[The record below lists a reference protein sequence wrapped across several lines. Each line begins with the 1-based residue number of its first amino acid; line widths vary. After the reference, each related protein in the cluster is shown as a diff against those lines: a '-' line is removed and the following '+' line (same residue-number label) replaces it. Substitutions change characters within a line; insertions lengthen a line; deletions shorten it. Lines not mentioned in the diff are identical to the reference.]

1 MAFIVAADKS
11 ISYEPVVFEFPRVI
25 FKSPV
30 PRFIV
35 LDMSI
40 SEYLLFPLP
49 LIDSLLASSV
59 KLPLAVVMFADIS
72 ISTPALSVRS
82 PPELPVAIIS
92 L

>member
-1 MAFIVAADKS
+1 VIFIAEDAVKLPKSLGSEVLVAESVIVILLAFIVAADKS

-49 LIDSLLASSV
+49 LIDSLLASSG
-59 KLPLAVVMFADIS
+59 
-72 ISTPALSVRS
+72 
-82 PPELPVAIIS
+82 
-92 L
+92 

>member
-1 MAFIVAADKS
+1 
-11 ISYEPVVFEFPRVI
+11 
-25 FKSPV
+25 
-30 PRFIV
+30 
-35 LDMSI
+35 MSI

-59 KLPLAVVMFADIS
+59 KLPLAVVMFADIL

>member
-1 MAFIVAADKS
+1 M
-11 ISYEPVVFEFPRVI
+11 

-30 PRFIV
+30 PRFTV
-35 LDMSI
+35 LDISI
-40 SEYLLFPLP
+40 SEYLLFPRP

-59 KLPLAVVMFADIS
+59 KFPFAVVMFAEIS
-72 ISTPALSVRS
+72 ISTPALRVRS